1 MRFVNELFMEGSP
14 REDIMKILP
23 IFIGPASDCKGGI
36 PLMSFI
42 LSLSYVSISQQVRID
57 GDQGLFKKKMDR
69 NVLNNSNTPPKN
81 LVIVEYL
88 YIRLLSRGA
97 RRVGPHMLCSCHNS
111 SLMWL
116 LWIHALIQAICA
128 WSYVKRVPTNYKKDR
143 QRLQIDHTQA
153 EAANQREFMHVVTS
167 VIVYGRKFSRLNSR
181 SSFSR
186 FWTISLKP
194 SHWIFRVTYFSR
206 FFSNREKRE

>member
-1 MRFVNELFMEGSP
+1 METKVYL
-14 REDIMKILP
+14 R
-23 IFIGPASDCKGGI
+23 
-36 PLMSFI
+36 
-42 LSLSYVSISQQVRID
+42 
-57 GDQGLFKKKMDR
+57 KKMDR

-97 RRVGPHMLCSCHNS
+97 RRVVLTCCALVITVAWCGYYKYMPT
-111 SLMWL
+111 
-116 LWIHALIQAICA
+116 LIQAICA

-167 VIVYGRKFSRLNSR
+167 VIVYGRKFSRLISR

-194 SHWIFRVTYFSR
+194 SHLIFRVTYFSR